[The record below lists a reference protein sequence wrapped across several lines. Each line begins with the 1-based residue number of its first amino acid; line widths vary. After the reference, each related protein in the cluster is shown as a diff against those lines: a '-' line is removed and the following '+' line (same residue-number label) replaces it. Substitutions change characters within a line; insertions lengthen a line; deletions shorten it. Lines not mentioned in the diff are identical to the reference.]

1 MNFEDEL
8 SKFRPSL
15 DIDETE
21 EAIYAQKK
29 EDVVDVIQQ
38 IIDELKVSQIRRRK

>member
-38 IIDELKVSQIRRRK
+38 IIDELKVSQIRKRK